1 MKENSTYLIS
11 PNMASLGQMAILL
24 EIYDIYNIY
33 RPIYN
38 VIMALIVLVNLPTII
53 VLVKIKSLRR
63 IPSNLF
69 ILFMSMV
76 DFTMGLAMI
85 YYNIPRCIGVTNQGW
100 MCVFFLFILTTTP
113 KTTVIFL
120 LLIGLDRMIAV
131 TRPLQYKTLVT
142 HRRVLTVCVIV
153 ILFQLIHPGGYFF
166 YYGYKNIILKSPN
179 FGYIGMLPKWA
190 VMTVWFGEV
199 TTLQVVTTSLYGIII
214 YKLKKQNNT
223 TMSMRNSSAVDKRTT
238 KAIKTM
244 ATVLFFLFVCWCPGT
259 IWISYIVNRHL
270 WISSVN
276 STTIKQFI
284 MVTCLVHANSF
295 VNPLIYCWHNKEFRD
310 AYKRLVRWQSRSV
323 VPNRSVDTE
332 VQDTGN

>member
-1 MKENSTYLIS
+1 MENSTNVSS
-11 PNMASLGQMAILL
+11 PDMESYYAKLATLQ
-24 EIYDIYNIY
+24 EIYEIYNVF

-38 VIMALIVLVNLPTII
+38 VIMALILLVNLPTII
-53 VLVKIKSLRR
+53 VLVKMKNLRR

-69 ILFMSMV
+69 ILFMSIV
-76 DFTMGLAMI
+76 DFTMGLAML
-85 YYNIPRCIGVTNQGW
+85 YYNIPRCRSVTNQGW

-131 TRPLQYKTLVT
+131 TQPLQYKSLVT

-153 ILFQLIHPGGYFF
+153 ILIQLIHPGGYFF
-166 YYGYKNIILKSPN
+166 YYGYKNIIIKSPN
-179 FGYIGMLPKWA
+179 LGYIGMLPKWI
-190 VMTVWFGEV
+190 VMTFWFGEV
-199 TTLQVVTTSLYGIII
+199 TTLQVVTTSLYGVII

-244 ATVLFFLFVCWCPGT
+244 ATVLFFLFACWCPGT
-259 IWISYIVNRHL
+259 LWLCYAVTNISGISLVNAVEQTYIM
-270 WISSVN
+270 S
-276 STTIKQFI
+276 FF
-284 MVTCLVHANSF
+284 VHANSF

-310 AYKRLVRWQSRSV
+310 AYKRLVRCQSSSV
-323 VPNRSVDTE
+323 ASNGSVDTD
-332 VQDTGN
+332 VSNTGN